1 MRLKVSR
8 GRTDPQFI
16 SNLHREQVTA
26 LFVLLN
32 QYISTLCTNTCYPTF
47 NIQERIQKNLFV
59 CDQKYIIL
67 FQDEC
72 SDWSLPCG
80 PRNLRQVI
88 SVIYSVSTI
97 KPIFLEFYNHV
108 CPYKNSFLI

>member
-47 NIQERIQKNLFV
+47 NIQERIQK
-59 CDQKYIIL
+59 
-67 FQDEC
+67 
-72 SDWSLPCG
+72 
-80 PRNLRQVI
+80 
-88 SVIYSVSTI
+88 
-97 KPIFLEFYNHV
+97 IFLSAI
-108 CPYKNSFLI
+108 KNTLYCFRMNALIGLCLAVLATSAR